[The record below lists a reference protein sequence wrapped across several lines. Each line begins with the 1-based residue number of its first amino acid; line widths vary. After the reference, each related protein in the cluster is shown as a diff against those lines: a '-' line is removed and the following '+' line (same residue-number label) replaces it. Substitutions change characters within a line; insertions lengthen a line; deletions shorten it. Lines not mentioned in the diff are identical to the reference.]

1 MRVGR
6 LVSGAGAVTVGLAL
20 GLGLAEAAF
29 RWVDGGALPHLDV
42 YLPDAEAGVRLEP
55 GATARVRVADNPVTE
70 VRINSGGFRG
80 ADWPAPEAGEVV
92 VVGDSQVFGLGVE
105 ETETFSARLSAL
117 RGVPVRNAGVP
128 TWGPPEFEGLV
139 GRLLEERRPAAVV
152 YVVNLANDLF
162 EVERPNSLRHTA
174 WDGWAV
180 RLETAPEQVRA
191 HPTGRRW
198 PVRSHLAFAA
208 GRWWYRE
215 RAGSLTLSE
224 GSWADIADA
233 GTRANPPPDA
243 TLRAW
248 AIDERRGQLAYGLDM
263 VRAEIDRSIAAGLWH
278 DPGLGPQVA
287 KFAPELGDPID
298 IYAGTNMEVARPAAF
313 TARQLLV
320 AAYSEE
326 RNEQKLTELAARLPG
341 LSPLL
346 AKRRALR
353 AELDALDAPTAP
365 TDSPLGATLAR
376 VGARVGAAGARWV
389 VVALPL
395 DVMVSPDE
403 WAKYGVEPIDLTAT
417 GRLVED
423 VVRRAEVAGAVPV
436 DPRQALA
443 DAGPG
448 MFLNADLHLTPAGH
462 QVVAEAVSRGLDAA
476 LAAPVFEGPS
486 RQPVD
491 DEFLRVGEATVPGSS
506 AARCQ
511 TWVLRDWVRVV
522 CRELPLP
529 DDEYATE
536 PAPRATAKGDVPG
549 LKVHHGED
557 TTLTFPVAPDAVARV
572 RLQWAQRARELV
584 ATRVGDGAITLTLE
598 RPR

>member
-6 LVSGAGAVTVGLAL
+6 LVSGAGAVAVGLAL

-80 ADWPAPEAGEVV
+80 ADWPAPEAGELV

-105 ETETFSARLSAL
+105 ETETFSARLSEL
-117 RGVPVRNAGVP
+117 RGVGVRNAGVP
-128 TWGPPEFEGLV
+128 TWGPPEFEVLV

-180 RLETAPEQVRA
+180 RLETAPEHVRV

-215 RAGSLTLSE
+215 QAGSLTLSE

-233 GTRANPPPDA
+233 GTRANPPPDP

-248 AIDERRGQLAYGLDM
+248 AIDERRGQLAYGLDQ
-263 VRAEIDRSIAAGLWH
+263 VRIEIDRAIAAGLGN

-287 KFAPELGDPID
+287 KVAPLLGDPID
-298 IYAGTNMEVARPAAF
+298 IYAGTNMEVARPAAA

-326 RNEQKLTELAARLPG
+326 RNEQKLNDLAARLPE

-346 AKRRALR
+346 TKRRALR
-353 AELDALDAPTAP
+353 AELDALDAPTGAS
-365 TDSPLGATLAR
+365 DSPLGAALAR

-389 VVALPL
+389 VLALPL

-417 GRLVED
+417 GWLVED
-423 VVRRAEVAGAVPV
+423 VVRRAEAAGAVAV

-448 MFLNADLHLTPAGH
+448 MFLNGDLHLTPAGH
-462 QVVAEAVSRGLDAA
+462 RVVAEAVSRGLDAA
-476 LAAPVFEGPS
+476 LAPRVVGPS
-486 RQPVD
+486 RRPID
-491 DEFLRVGEATVPGSS
+491 DEFLRVGEATVAGSS
-506 AARCQ
+506 AAHCQ
-511 TWVLRDWVRVV
+511 TWVLRDWVRVE
-522 CRELPLP
+522 CSEIPLS
-529 DDEYATE
+529 DDEYTTE
-536 PAPRATAKGDVPG
+536 PAPQATAIGDLPG
-549 LKVHHGED
+549 LTIQQWGATIV
-557 TTLTFPVAPDAVARV
+557 TFPVAPGAVARV
-572 RLQWAQRARELV
+572 RLKWAQRARELV
-584 ATRVGDGAITLTLE
+584 ATRVGEGPVTLTLE